1 MAYEKVNYQD
11 VESVADGLHFL
22 RDPLGCEQFG
32 ISVLECEP
40 GWTGKEHAH
49 VDREHEE
56 VYLLVDGSAT
66 VSVNDEEVQME
77 SGDAIRLPPEATRQ
91 IQNGDSESLF
101 VLAGAP

>member
-1 MAYEKVNYQD
+1 MAYEKVNYHD

-66 VSVNDEEVQME
+66 VTVNDEDVEMK

-91 IQNGDSESLF
+91 IRNDDTESLF

>member
-1 MAYEKVNYQD
+1 MSQTKVNYQD
-11 VESVADGLHFL
+11 VEAVGDGLHFL
-22 RDPLGCEQFG
+22 REPLGCEQLG

-56 VYLLVDGSAT
+56 VYFLVDGQAT
-66 VSVNDEEVQME
+66 VTVDGEDVAME
-77 SGDAIRLPPEATRQ
+77 SGDALRVPPEATRQ
-91 IQNGDSESLF
+91 IQNGDTESLF

>member
-1 MAYEKVNYQD
+1 MAHTKINYRD
-11 VESVADGLHFL
+11 VETVADGLHFL
-22 RDPLGCEQFG
+22 REPLGCEQFG

-40 GWTGKEHAH
+40 GWTGKEHTH

-66 VSVNDEEVQME
+66 VTVDGEDVPME
-77 SGDAIRLPPEATRQ
+77 SGDALRIPAEASRQ
-91 IQNGDSESLF
+91 IENGDGESLF

>member
-1 MAYEKVNYQD
+1 MAHTKVNYQD

-22 RDPLGCEQFG
+22 REPLGCEQFG

-56 VYLLVDGSAT
+56 VYLLVDGAAT
-66 VSVNDEEVQME
+66 VKVNGEDVTME
-77 SGDAIRLPPEATRQ
+77 SGDALRLPPEASRQ
-91 IQNGDSESLF
+91 IQNGDTKSLF

>member
-1 MAYEKVNYQD
+1 MAYEKVNYHD

-66 VSVNDEEVQME
+66 VTINDEDVQME
-77 SGDAIRLPPEATRQ
+77 GGDAIRLPPEATRQ
-91 IQNGDSESLF
+91 IRNGDTESLF

>member
-1 MAYEKVNYQD
+1 MAYEKVNYHD

-40 GWTGKEHAH
+40 GWTGKEHVH

-56 VYLLVDGSAT
+56 VYLLVNGSAT
-66 VSVNDEEVQME
+66 VTVNDEDVEMK

-91 IQNGDSESLF
+91 IRNDDTESLF

>member
-1 MAYEKVNYQD
+1 MAYEKVNYHD

-66 VSVNDEEVQME
+66 VTVNDEDVQME
-77 SGDAIRLPPEATRQ
+77 GGDAIRLPPEATRQ
-91 IQNGDSESLF
+91 IQNGDTESLF

>member
-1 MAYEKVNYQD
+1 MAYEKVNYHD

-22 RDPLGCEQFG
+22 RDPLECERFG

-40 GWTGKEHAH
+40 RWTGKEHAH

-66 VSVNDEEVQME
+66 VTVNDEEVQME

-91 IQNGDSESLF
+91 IQNGDTESLF

>member
-1 MAYEKVNYQD
+1 MAYEKVNYQN

-66 VSVNDEEVQME
+66 VTVNDEEVQME
-77 SGDAIRLPPEATRQ
+77 GGDAIRLPPEATRQ